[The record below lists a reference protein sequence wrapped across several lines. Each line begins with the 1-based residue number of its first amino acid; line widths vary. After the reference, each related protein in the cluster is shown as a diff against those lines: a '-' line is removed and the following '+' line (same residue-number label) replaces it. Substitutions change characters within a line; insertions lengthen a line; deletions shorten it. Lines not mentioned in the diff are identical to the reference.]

1 MPSRRKLPSGNMRL
15 PDYWYTP
22 YFSKYASKSE
32 MKIMRAEYSRLRD
45 IAQKRLGRLYAAG
58 FTPKE
63 FKRGVPKLS
72 ALSNSSDFGHTFS
85 ALYNFLQNPES
96 LVTGAKKTR
105 TKVLES
111 LWANDMTY
119 VTEENLSDFGA
130 FMEIYRLSGAEKV
143 FNYSALGD
151 AFQQVTEDVKG
162 KTRKSI
168 NKKIEKAF
176 RAYLKAEYGF
186 TFRIKKEDRPA
197 WL

>member
-1 MPSRRKLPSGNMRL
+1 MSDGMKL

-32 MKIMRAEYSRLRD
+32 MKILRAEYSRLRD

-58 FTPKE
+58 FTPRE
-63 FKRGVPKLS
+63 FRAGVPKLKAVS
-72 ALSNSSDFGHTFS
+72 KNSSEFGHAFS

-96 LVTGAKKTR
+96 RVSGAKKTR

-119 VTEENLSDFGA
+119 VTEENLPQFGA
-130 FMEIYRLSGAEKV
+130 FMELYRLSGVEKV
-143 FNYSALGD
+143 FNYNALGE

-162 KTRKSI
+162 KSRKSV